1 MIRKIK
7 QKKKVLL
14 IEPNYS
20 NKFPPVGLMKIATYY
35 RNRGIL
41 YGDEWE
47 VVFYKGDLK
56 HFVIERITDNLI
68 EKLNDAD
75 GTNHNWHFYKDIL
88 FDYIRTRKSEL
99 LENLP
104 LTIQPDDDGEKTFK
118 YVILTDLIKE
128 AKDKYWKKTWEQEP
142 EWDRVEVTTL
152 FTFYWDITI
161 ETIEFAKKLVK
172 DPKNLMV
179 GGVLASIQPKE
190 LAEATGLHIHKKGQA
205 GGIHIG
211 ILRPG
216 DLDKGDE
223 QKIDELELDYSIL
236 DEIEYQYPMS
246 NAYYRYTTRGCV
258 NKCPF
263 CAVPTLE
270 PDYMPYIPLK
280 ERVER
285 INDLYGEQKD
295 LLLMD
300 NNVLA
305 SEYYPQIIQEII
317 DCGFQKGA
325 KFIQP
330 NLLEITIRNLQRD
343 INDRA
348 YIRKAW
354 YLIDELYN
362 SLKGDESY
370 NLYTIRE
377 KYHIT
382 KYLTTT
388 KESLIAAYDEI
399 KPIYEKHHKP
409 GLGKLRIV
417 DFNQGLDARLFTP
430 EKARLMGQI
439 AIRPVRIAFDD
450 IRTEK
455 KYCAAIRMCKDAGM
469 HDFSNYLLY
478 NFKDYPEDLYKRL
491 KINVNLCD
499 ELHISIYSFPMK
511 FHPIS
516 KTGEMDE
523 DYSHNR
529 DYVGIHWNRKYI
541 RAIQAILNSTKG
553 KIGRGTD
560 FFHKAFGNDIDE
572 YKMLLEMPETM
583 IIYRFFFEWLGNEEG
598 IIRAKEVL
606 GYSLEDISTQA
617 WWQCFNECKG
627 SISTNEWDNVLN
639 FIHKN
644 DFDYDNDILK
654 NPLTIKLLSFYKNN
668 RKTIIEENSDLY
680 IMKKEYDQNPTMKLI
695 RHGKKRKL

>member
-1 MIRKIK
+1 MARV
-7 QKKKVLL
+7 KKKVLL
-14 IEPNYS
+14 LEPNYA

-35 RNRGIL
+35 RNRGEL
-41 YGDEWE
+41 YGDGWE

-56 HFVIERITDNLI
+56 KFVIERITDNLI

-75 GTNHNWHFYKDIL
+75 GTNRNWHFHRDIL
-88 FDYIRTRKSEL
+88 FEYVRTRRTEL
-99 LENLP
+99 LDSLP
-104 LTIQPDDDGEKTFK
+104 LEIPAVSDGERPVKN
-118 YVILTDLIKE
+118 IALLDLVNE

-142 EWDRVEVTTL
+142 EWDRVGVTTL

-161 ETIEFAKKLVK
+161 ETIEFAKRLVK
-172 DPKNLMV
+172 DPKDLMV
-179 GGVLASIQPKE
+179 GGVLASIQPRE
-190 LAEATGLHIHKKGQA
+190 LSEATGLHIHKRGQA

-211 ILRPG
+211 ILRAG

-258 NKCPF
+258 NKCAF
-263 CAVPTLE
+263 CAVPALE
-270 PDYMPYIPLK
+270 PDFMPYIPLK
-280 ERVER
+280 ERVKR
-285 INDLYGEQKD
+285 ISNLYGEQKD

-305 SEYYPQIIQEII
+305 SDHYPQIIQEII
-317 DCGFQKGA
+317 DCDFQKGA

-330 NLLEITIRNLQRD
+330 NLLEIAIRNLQRN

-362 SLKGDESY
+362 SLKGEESY
-370 NLYTIRE
+370 TLYAIRE
-377 KYHIT
+377 KYYIT

-388 KESLIAAYDEI
+388 KENLIAAYVEI

-409 GLGKLRIV
+409 GLGRLRIV

-469 HDFSNYLLY
+469 RNFSNYLLY
-478 NFKDYPEDLYKRL
+478 NFKDYPDDLYKRL
-491 KINVNLCD
+491 KINVDLCD
-499 ELHISIYSFPMK
+499 ELHVSIYSFPMK
-511 FHPIS
+511 FHPIR
-516 KTGEMDE
+516 KTAEMDE

-529 DYVGIHWNRKYI
+529 DYIGVHWNRKYI

-553 KIGRGTD
+553 KIGRGTS
-560 FFHKAFGNDIDE
+560 FFYKAFGSTLDE
-572 YKMLLEMPETM
+572 YHKLLEMPETM
-583 IIYRFFFEWLGNEEG
+583 IIYRFFFEWLSTEAAIAIG
-598 IIRAKEVL
+598 KEKF
-606 GYSLEDISTQA
+606 GHGFESISTQT
-617 WWQCFNECKG
+617 WWDCYCECEKA
-627 SISTNEWDNVLN
+627 IPPAEWESVKL
-639 FIHKN
+639 FIHTN
-644 DFDYDNDILK
+644 DFDSRGNEFT
-654 NPLTIKLLSFYKNN
+654 NPLIVKLLSFYENN
-668 RKTIIEENSDLY
+668 RKFVVEEGTELFV
-680 IMKKEYDQNPTMKLI
+680 MKQEYDKKPTLEAK
-695 RHGKKRKL
+695 RHGKKNE